1 MFARLRMMLLFYL
14 LLLVAG
20 TTWLTRDRLASWE
33 DTLWVAVHPIN
44 GDNSLAS
51 RAHIAGLSANS
62 FGKLDTFFAEQARDH
77 GLPLRR
83 PVKLILGET
92 VAESPPLPPSSPSV
106 PEIMLWSLKLRWWA
120 WRVDK
125 GPSPPPADVQ
135 LFVRYFD
142 PETEPVL
149 HHSLGIQEGHI
160 GVVNAFASRRASGGN
175 RVVMAHELLHTLGA
189 QDRYDP
195 STNLPVWPEG
205 FAAPEQNPRYPQSRA
220 ELMGGRIPI
229 DQTTAEI
236 PRSSDQVVIGPLT
249 AQEIG
254 WRSL

>member
-1 MFARLRMMLLFYL
+1 MFARLRIMLLFYL

-44 GDNSLAS
+44 GDGSNASKAYIARLAPK
-51 RAHIAGLSANS
+51 S
-62 FGKLDTFFAEQARDH
+62 FADLDAFFAEQAQDH
-77 GLPLRR
+77 GLRLRR
-83 PVKLILGET
+83 PVKMVLGAE

-106 PEIMLWSLKLRWWA
+106 PAIMYWSLKLRWWA

-125 GPSPPPADVQ
+125 GPRPPPADVQ

-142 PETEPVL
+142 PETAPVL
-149 HHSLGIQEGHI
+149 HHSLGLQEGHI
-160 GVVNAFASRRASGGN
+160 GVVNAFASQRESGGN

-189 QDRYDP
+189 QDRYEP
-195 STNLPVWPEG
+195 STNMPRWPEG
-205 FAAPEQNPRYPQSRA
+205 YAQPELDPRYPQSKA

-229 DQTTAEI
+229 DPSTAEI
-236 PRSSDQVVIGPLT
+236 PRSLSQVVIGRLT

-254 WRSL
+254 WRSD